1 MAKQTPAQRARK
13 KTEKAQK
20 RKKHLSKR
28 KDALPPE
35 LRWKPL
41 TEGIEGLARRVGVST
56 FLAGTL
62 ASPYLK
68 RLGVAEDAVWST
80 NRMRGH
86 STGAILDL
94 LETLGV
100 ATDAESFANRALD
113 VLSTVQFVERD
124 WLPLLGPDQTVHQRD
139 MLRAANV
146 VLWERW
152 LPDTVHDEEINGVIG
167 IATVQLDANSTPSPI
182 AELVEVFEALG
193 DDAARRLGRHPN
205 GEEFVRVLLDA
216 LWEAYES
223 GQLEDGTI
231 PPEDEEAAL
240 AALDLLIPL
249 IVPSLEAELAPLREA
264 LAGDPEEDWDDDDDD
279 PEDEVDPDADE
290 PGT

>member
-20 RKKHLSKR
+20 RKKQLSKR
-28 KDALPPE
+28 KDVLPPE

-56 FLAGTL
+56 FMAGTL

-68 RLGVAEDAVWST
+68 RLGVTDDAVWSAD
-80 NRMRGH
+80 RMRGQ

-113 VLSTVQFVERD
+113 LLSTVQFVERD

-152 LPDTVHDEEINGVIG
+152 LPDTVHDEEINGTIG
-167 IATVQLDANSTPSPI
+167 LAAVQLDANSTPSPI
-182 AELVEVFEALG
+182 ADLLEIFEALG
-193 DDAARRLGRHPN
+193 DDAARRLIRHPN
-205 GEEFVRVLLDA
+205 GEEFVRTLLDA

-279 PEDEVDPDADE
+279 PEDDVDPDADE